1 MLTGGDGGDDLDVVG
16 GVPLGGD
23 SLFGGAFSHGHGTSG
38 EDGTEVGGG
47 SDLGVAGTGD
57 GDGGSA
63 FGFGGVDFGD
73 GVGVGVGVGVGDF
86 GDGVDGDF
94 GFVGVCGT

>member
-1 MLTGGDGGDDLDVVG
+1 MLTGGDGGDDLDGVG

-23 SLFGGAFSHGHGTSG
+23 SLFGGASSHGHGPSG

-73 GVGVGVGVGVGDF
+73 GVGVGGDDF

-94 GFVGVCGT
+94 GFDGVCGT